1 MDYFSK
7 RLPHV
12 LTRKDLV
19 ILLTPTYATALR
31 VDEEIAEDRI
41 ERALESPNLL
51 DELYSGI
58 SAALGE
64 QKGPRTTEDALID
77 KLSAGVEKRRARVK
91 PASVTPAIS
100 AVLVRID
107 LEAGIAAEMMRT
119 TLDTDRGRA
128 LLREGLRA
136 LGAHLVKELVR

>member
-41 ERALESPNLL
+41 ARALESPNLL
-51 DELYSGI
+51 DEIYSGL
-58 SAALGE
+58 SEALGE

-107 LEAGIAAEMMRT
+107 LEAGIAAEMI
-119 TLDTDRGRA
+119 DRKS
-128 LLREGLRA
+128 
-136 LGAHLVKELVR
+136 VV